1 MNRIGIAV
9 IGGGALIA
17 VGFLVAL
24 YLGRPSPAPE
34 ERPTAELERS
44 VEQAQPAQAEPAP
57 AAAPEQA
64 TSEPA
69 QSGQDLAVRSES
81 PAPPA
86 TADQAAVEPEPADP
100 ETSQAEASEAEREAE
115 GPAHDTAPLSEPRA
129 APVADSKPEPSVV
142 EAPEVARREPAPE
155 ASRAAEP
162 VAEALQATGAASQ
175 EATSTRTEPK
185 REAVQAEPPKAVSTR
200 AGATQAPA
208 PGKSKVEAE
217 TSKPSL
223 IQQQAAAE
231 QAATPQPSKP
241 DEAPQ
246 AAPPQAQPPGESE
259 ARTTAAKAVEE
270 RPAQPAIAALE
281 PARIEPART
290 EPAPSARE
298 RSVEAESGP
307 EPAPIQVEQRA
318 ALTTPSGE
326 ASATPAERTPPSFDV
341 VRVEPN
347 GDTVIAGRAEPGSEV
362 TVMDGDREIG
372 SVTADSAGQWVAI
385 IDRPLAPGSHQLG
398 LRAEAT
404 DGVSVESTDVV
415 IVAIPS
421 PPSPE
426 ASGEPAEATAESD
439 ATPLAVLAPRQ
450 GQAPSEVLQL
460 PEDEGLS
467 DQALVLSAVDYDAS
481 GRVVISGRS
490 EAEGRV
496 MVYLDNELLGQTMAD
511 PEGRWVLSPES
522 EVETGLH
529 QLRVDQVSERGSVLA
544 RVETPFSRAA
554 LLINLPE
561 ERFVVVQPGNS
572 LWRIARRSYG
582 EGLRYSVIFQ
592 SNRDQIRDPD
602 LIYPGQI
609 FLMPDIN

>member
-44 VEQAQPAQAEPAP
+44 VEQAQPAQAEPAL

-115 GPAHDTAPLSEPRA
+115 GPADDTATLSEPRA

-142 EAPEVARREPAPE
+142 EASEVARREPAPE

-162 VAEALQATGAASQ
+162 VAEALQTTGAASQ

-208 PGKSKVEAE
+208 PAKSKVEAE

-223 IQQQAAAE
+223 VQQQAAVE

-246 AAPPQAQPPGESE
+246 AAPPQAQPPSESA

-281 PARIEPART
+281 PARIEPDRT

-298 RSVEAESGP
+298 RSVEAESEP
-307 EPAPIQVEQRA
+307 EPALIQVEQRA

-426 ASGEPAEATAESD
+426 VSGEPAEATAESD

-592 SNRDQIRDPD
+592 NNRDQIRDPD

>member
-1 MNRIGIAV
+1 
-9 IGGGALIA
+9 
-17 VGFLVAL
+17 
-24 YLGRPSPAPE
+24 
-34 ERPTAELERS
+34 
-44 VEQAQPAQAEPAP
+44 
-57 AAAPEQA
+57 
-64 TSEPA
+64 PA

-86 TADQAAVEPEPADP
+86 TADQAAVDPEPADP

-115 GPAHDTAPLSEPRA
+115 GPADDTATLSEPRA

-162 VAEALQATGAASQ
+162 VAEALQTTGAASQ

-208 PGKSKVEAE
+208 PAKSKVEAE

-223 IQQQAAAE
+223 VQQQAAVE

-246 AAPPQAQPPGESE
+246 AAPPQAQPPSESA

-298 RSVEAESGP
+298 RSVEAVTEPASSEAAETQREPTPVEAESEP

-398 LRAEAT
+398 LRADAT